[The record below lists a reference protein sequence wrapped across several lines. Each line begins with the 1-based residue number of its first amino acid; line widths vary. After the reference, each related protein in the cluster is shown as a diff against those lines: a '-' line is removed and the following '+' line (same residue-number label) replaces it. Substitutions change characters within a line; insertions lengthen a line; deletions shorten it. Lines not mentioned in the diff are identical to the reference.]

1 MINTNKI
8 EATKR
13 LECSADTK
21 LFFDDV
27 YKSGIRGKKQ
37 QVETIQSERSI
48 LSKCAGYTQYFL
60 SDVYTNSTRTKKAQ
74 VETVQ
79 CGRSM
84 IEMLGV
90 LAIVG
95 VLSVGGIAGYSKAME
110 KFKINKTIEQ
120 MSQIITNIRTL
131 YAQQTTYDGL
141 IMEGSSGNVLDM
153 DIIPDSLITS
163 NSWPYI
169 RNNFG
174 GPVHI
179 QRKYGEKAF
188 YISFGQMPNEACLS
202 IASLDWGSQ
211 DGIVG
216 IAVGHGYISYASK
229 FDSLLIENCSD
240 GNYSSRSDA
249 SNAGI
254 YSCSSSISVAKIA
267 SQIPNWA
274 QYDNDYI
281 YGCHVTLKVK

>member
-1 MINTNKI
+1 MINTNKF
-8 EATKR
+8 ETTER
-13 LECSADTK
+13 MECSADTK

-27 YKSGIRGKKQ
+27 YKSGTRGKKQ
-37 QVETIQSERSI
+37 QVDV
-48 LSKCAGYTQYFL
+48 LQY
-60 SDVYTNSTRTKKAQ
+60 
-74 VETVQ
+74 
-79 CGRSM
+79 GRSM

-110 KFKINKTIEQ
+110 KFKINKTIDQ

-141 IMEGSSGNVLDM
+141 LPFSN
-153 DIIPDSLITS
+153 DIQKLGVIPDSLTTS

-169 RNNFG
+169 SNNFG

-179 QRKYGEKAF
+179 QNSRIDKSF
-188 YISFGQMPNEACLS
+188 YISFGNMPNEACLS

-229 FDSLLIENCSD
+229 FDNLLTENCSN
-240 GNYSSRSDA
+240 GNYSSSGDA
-249 SNAGI
+249 SSAGI
-254 YSCSSSISVAKIA
+254 YSCSSSIPVANIA
-267 SQIPNWA
+267 SQMPNWT
-274 QYDNDYI
+274 QYDDDI
-281 YGCHVTLKVK
+281 RYGCHVTLKVK